1 MTGFLRNT
9 KPYWLLSLLGCLFFI
24 PFLGEFHLF
33 DWDEINFAESSRE
46 MLLTGDFFKVQV
58 NYEPFQEKPPMFFWL
73 QSLAMH
79 FFGVSE
85 FSARLPNAIF
95 GILSLSIL
103 FSVGKHLKN
112 ELFGWI
118 WALVYLCSLLPH
130 FYYKS
135 GIIDPV
141 FNLFIFLGIYFFI
154 RWINALDGKKVLFS
168 CCSGLFIGLAII
180 TKGPV
185 GLLLMLLTVLVFWL
199 IGRFKSLFAFREF
212 IVFIS
217 ALSFVSLFWFGYET
231 FQNGPWFLVE
241 FIKYQ
246 LELFSEPVAGHQQPI
261 YYHFVV
267 VLIGC
272 FPMSIIAFPRFF
284 RSSETEIF
292 SFEKWMKILF
302 WVVLIL
308 FTIVSTKIV
317 HYSSMSYLPISYLAA
332 LELYSLKKPSRWML
346 FSLLLV
352 GFMLSAV
359 LFLIPF
365 LGQFYVNDLKT
376 LVDDVFVKAALSS
389 EIKWGG
395 FEHYIA
401 LIYLFSVFIFIYLY
415 FRKQLIL
422 GLSVLVIGLGS
433 TLLLTGKFTL
443 PKVEQF
449 SQRPAIDFY
458 KSISAEDCYITTV
471 GFKSYAHY
479 YYGAVSPLGN
489 DDVLKSL
496 RFNFK
501 DQIMT
506 KHTVFNQQARKEYN
520 LKILDWYKNG
530 NIDKTVYFVSR
541 VDRKHH
547 LDRNQNIDFLYTK
560 GGFVFYKRTSNN

>member
-1 MTGFLRNT
+1 MTGFLINT

-199 IGRFKSLFAFREF
+199 IGRFKSLIAFREF

-241 FIKYQ
+241 
-246 LELFSEPVAGHQQPI
+246 L
-261 YYHFVV
+261 
-267 VLIGC
+267 
-272 FPMSIIAFPRFF
+272 
-284 RSSETEIF
+284 
-292 SFEKWMKILF
+292 
-302 WVVLIL
+302 
-308 FTIVSTKIV
+308 
-317 HYSSMSYLPISYLAA
+317 
-332 LELYSLKKPSRWML
+332 
-346 FSLLLV
+346 
-352 GFMLSAV
+352 
-359 LFLIPF
+359 
-365 LGQFYVNDLKT
+365 
-376 LVDDVFVKAALSS
+376 
-389 EIKWGG
+389 
-395 FEHYIA
+395 
-401 LIYLFSVFIFIYLY
+401 
-415 FRKQLIL
+415 
-422 GLSVLVIGLGS
+422 
-433 TLLLTGKFTL
+433 
-443 PKVEQF
+443 
-449 SQRPAIDFY
+449 
-458 KSISAEDCYITTV
+458 
-471 GFKSYAHY
+471 
-479 YYGAVSPLGN
+479 
-489 DDVLKSL
+489 
-496 RFNFK
+496 
-501 DQIMT
+501 
-506 KHTVFNQQARKEYN
+506 
-520 LKILDWYKNG
+520 
-530 NIDKTVYFVSR
+530 
-541 VDRKHH
+541 
-547 LDRNQNIDFLYTK
+547 
-560 GGFVFYKRTSNN
+560 